1 MDTTKFLA
9 YLRAERDR
17 IAVAIAALETLEGI
31 NADSAPALA
40 AKPRRPKSRRT
51 RHLRAVGRNGISSTA
66 RKRSAPRQQEGRT
79 RRASDAKLA
88 ADSRQMS
95 AQAGKQRSNG

>member
-51 RHLRAVGRNGISSTA
+51 RHLRAVGCNGI
-66 RKRSAPRQQEGRT
+66 RT
-79 RRASDAKLA
+79 RLQSPESETGTKWGKTGSSVLTFAE
-88 ADSRQMS
+88 DSVIVP
-95 AQAGKQRSNG
+95 AVPRSYLYP